1 MAKKKAYLG
10 MLVMVLAFGMTVVGC
25 DNDPTN
31 GNGVGSGGGSVDNS
45 QFIGGLWR
53 VTAGGNAA
61 ATLNFT
67 ADDRVTL
74 SIHPDLQATMGIL
87 RTGTGSY
94 SANGRNATLTIGGQT
109 TTAELNAAGTNLV
122 LRYGAESFVFFR

>member
-1 MAKKKAYLG
+1 MTKRRFWLG
-10 MLVMVLAFGMTVVGC
+10 ILVMILVFGMTVLGC
-25 DNDPTN
+25 DDNSGN
-31 GNGVGSGGGSVDNS
+31 GNGGGSVDNS
-45 QFIGGLWR
+45 QFVGGLWR

-74 SIHPDLQATMGIL
+74 SIHPDLQATMGSL

-109 TTAELNAAGTNLV
+109 TTAELNAAGTNLT
-122 LRYGAESFVFFR
+122 LRNGSESFIFFR

>member
-1 MAKKKAYLG
+1 MANKRMRLGILVITLVLG
-10 MLVMVLAFGMTVVGC
+10 MMVVGC

-31 GNGVGSGGGSVDNS
+31 GNSGGGSVDNS

-61 ATLNFT
+61 ATLIFT

-74 SIHPDLQATMGIL
+74 SIHPDLQATMGVL

-109 TTAELNAAGTNLV
+109 TTAELNATSTNLT
-122 LRYGAESFVFFR
+122 LRYGATSFIFFR